1 MKHHHPPIHAYAAYE
16 LAQTARA
23 EREERERQN
32 DEATLAYVYD
42 LIREAASKGE
52 LNVIWPTDRGANTER
67 RVEYVKKALKAN
79 GYRLLTAA
87 GGWRITWSEAP
98 PQAAPPPE
106 ATR

>member
-1 MKHHHPPIHAYAAYE
+1 IHAYDAYE

-32 DEATLAYVYD
+32 DEATLAYVYG

-52 LNVIWPTDRGANTER
+52 LNVIWPTDRGANHER
-67 RVEYVKKALKAN
+67 RVEYVTKALKAN
-79 GYRLLTAA
+79 GYRLLTAT

-98 PQAAPPPE
+98 PEAPTDDAPPPE
-106 ATR
+106 ADR